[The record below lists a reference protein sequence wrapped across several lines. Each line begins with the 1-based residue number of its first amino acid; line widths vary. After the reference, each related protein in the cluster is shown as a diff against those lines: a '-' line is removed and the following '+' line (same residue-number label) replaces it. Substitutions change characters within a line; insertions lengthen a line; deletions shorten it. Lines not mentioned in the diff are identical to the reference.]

1 MRVFENMLNNN
12 HNPSCAFAEQIVS
25 YLYGETIGKE
35 KATFDAH
42 LNNCAS
48 CADELAGFGFVRA
61 SIVEWKTEEFLNLE
75 TPSINIPYPIAVATE
90 KQSWLGELRKLF
102 ALSLTWATAFAVL
115 IVCVGLVLLAVNF
128 SNDKNIARKVE
139 KPTNAVV
146 SPTVEEKPTPPI
158 EETAKQT
165 PTEELPK
172 PSNIENASEKYSPQS
187 APKNQ
192 FVKVSNNVRKNKGVT
207 QTANN
212 VVNIRKLKDDKTTL
226 TARKQVVPKLNSLEE
241 EEDNSVRLADLFAE
255 VESK

>member
-1 MRVFENMLNNN
+1 MLNNN

-35 KATFDAH
+35 KAAFDAH
-42 LNNCAS
+42 LKNCSS

-102 ALSLTWATAFAVL
+102 ALSPTWATAFAVL
-115 IVCVGLVLLAVNF
+115 VVCVGLVLLVVNF
-128 SNDKNIARKVE
+128 SNNNDVARKVE
-139 KPTNAVV
+139 KPTNEVV
-146 SPTVEEKPTPPI
+146 SPIVEEKPTPRM
-158 EETAKQT
+158 EETAQQDSSKV
-165 PTEELPK
+165 LLK
-172 PSNIENASEKYSPQS
+172 PSIVENASEKNAPQI

-192 FVKVSNNVRKNKGVT
+192 IVKVSNNVRKNKGVA
-207 QTANN
+207 QNANDLVAN
-212 VVNIRKLKDDKTTL
+212 VRKLKDDKNTL
-226 TARKQVVPKLNSLEE
+226 TARKQVVPKLNGLEE

>member
-1 MRVFENMLNNN
+1 MFENMLNNN

-25 YLYGETIGKE
+25 YLYGETVGKE
-35 KATFDAH
+35 KAAFDAH
-42 LNNCAS
+42 LNNCSS

-75 TPSINIPYPIAVATE
+75 TPSINIPYPMAVATE

-102 ALSLTWATAFAVL
+102 ALSPMWATAFAVL
-115 IVCVGLVLLAVNF
+115 IVCVGLFLLAVSF
-128 SNDKNIARKVE
+128 SNNNDVAGKVE

-146 SPTVEEKPTPPI
+146 PPIVEEKPTPRI
-158 EETAKQT
+158 EETAQQIQT
-165 PTEELPK
+165 DELPK
-172 PSNIENASEKYSPQS
+172 PSIIENASEKNAPQI

-192 FVKVSNNVRKNKGVT
+192 IVKVSNNVRKNKGVT
-207 QTANN
+207 QNANN
-212 VVNIRKLKDDKTTL
+212 AANVRKLKDDKTTL
-226 TARKQVVPKLNSLEE
+226 AARKQVVPKLNSLEE